1 MKRLVVEYLTW
12 PFHSSTAS
20 TSPFPTVPTRKMRE
34 KMMGTIIPAARSSGL
49 SEEMFNPPGIFL
61 SDYRD
66 LHWEKGI
73 IGPKV
78 LDPSL

>member
-1 MKRLVVEYLTW
+1 MTW

-34 KMMGTIIPAARSSGL
+34 KMTGTIIPAARNCGL
-49 SEEMFNPPGIFL
+49 SEETFNPPGIFL
-61 SDYRD
+61 SDGRD
-66 LHWEKGI
+66 LHGEKGI

-78 LDPSL
+78 PDPSL